1 MSGNDVR
8 HKSSSRRKM
17 RVSGAFL
24 EKGMTV
30 IGVFLAEDHET
41 VREGLRLLVNAQDD
55 MRVVGEAGDG
65 KSAIEQARSLKPNV
79 VVLDLS
85 MPQVNGVVAA
95 QALRTSL
102 PSTAVVTLTRHRDN
116 AYVQQLLT
124 AGAAG
129 YVLKQS
135 SSSELLNAI
144 RAAASGRTYLDA
156 SLQPPTTSVRH
167 TGTAPAITERETAVL
182 RLTAVGHSNKQ
193 IAASLGIAVKTVEVH
208 KSNAMR
214 KLNLAG
220 RTDVVRYAA
229 LQGWLQDP

>member
-1 MSGNDVR
+1 M
-8 HKSSSRRKM
+8 
-17 RVSGAFL
+17 
-24 EKGMTV
+24 

-55 MRVVGEAGDG
+55 MRVIGEAGDG
-65 KSAIEQARSLKPNV
+65 KSAIEQAQSLKPNV

-95 QALRTSL
+95 RTLRTSL
-102 PSTAVVTLTRHRDN
+102 PSTAVVTLTRHRDS
-116 AYVQQLLT
+116 AYVQQLLS
-124 AGAAG
+124 AGAAA

-135 SSSELLNAI
+135 SSNELLKAI
-144 RAAASGRTYLDA
+144 RAAASGQKYLDTA
-156 SLQPPTTSVRH
+156 LQPPPQSTTRRP
-167 TGTAPAITERETAVL
+167 PAATPSITERETAVL

-193 IAASLGIAVKTVEVH
+193 IAAALGIAVKTVEVH

-214 KLNLAG
+214 KLDLAG

-229 LQGWLQDP
+229 MQGWLQDP

>member
-1 MSGNDVR
+1 
-8 HKSSSRRKM
+8 
-17 RVSGAFL
+17 
-24 EKGMTV
+24 V

-65 KSAIEQARSLKPNV
+65 RTAIEQAQALKPNV

-95 QALRTSL
+95 QTLRASL
-102 PSTAVVTLTRHRDN
+102 PSAAVVTLTRHRDS
-116 AYVQQLLT
+116 AYVQQLLA
-124 AGAAG
+124 AGAAA

-135 SSSELLNAI
+135 SSKELLKAI
-144 RAAASGRTYLDA
+144 RAAASGQKYLDA
-156 SLQPPTTSVRH
+156 ALQVPAVPRPK
-167 TGTAPAITERETAVL
+167 TATPSITERETAVL
-182 RLTAVGHSNKQ
+182 RMTAVGHSNKQ

-214 KLNLAG
+214 KLDLTG

-229 LQGWLQDP
+229 MQGWLQDP

>member
-1 MSGNDVR
+1 M
-8 HKSSSRRKM
+8 
-17 RVSGAFL
+17 
-24 EKGMTV
+24 

-41 VREGLRLLVNAQDD
+41 VREGLRLLLNAQDD

-65 KSAIEQARSLKPNV
+65 KSAIEQAQSLKPNV
-79 VVLDLS
+79 LVLDLS

-95 QALRTSL
+95 QTLRTSL
-102 PSTAVVTLTRHRDN
+102 PSTAVVTLTRHRDS
-116 AYVQQLLT
+116 AYVQQLMA
-124 AGAAG
+124 AGAAA

-135 SSSELLNAI
+135 SSNELLKAI
-144 RAAASGRTYLDA
+144 RAAAAGEKYLDTA
-156 SLQPPTTSVRH
+156 LQAPPQ
-167 TGTAPAITERETAVL
+167 PARRPAAATPSITERETAVL

-214 KLNLAG
+214 KLELAG

-229 LQGWLQDP
+229 VQGWLQDP

>member
-1 MSGNDVR
+1 
-8 HKSSSRRKM
+8 
-17 RVSGAFL
+17 
-24 EKGMTV
+24 V

-41 VREGLRLLVNAQDD
+41 VREGLRLLVNAQED
-55 MRVVGEAGDG
+55 MHVVGEAGDG
-65 KSAIEQARSLKPNV
+65 KTAIEQARTLKPNV

-95 QALRTSL
+95 QTLRTSL
-102 PSTAVVTLTRHRDN
+102 PSAAVVTLTRHRDS
-116 AYVQQLLT
+116 AYVQQLLA
-124 AGAAG
+124 AGAAA

-135 SSSELLNAI
+135 SSGELLNAI
-144 RAAASGRTYLDA
+144 RAAAAGRTYLDA
-156 SLQPPTTSVRH
+156 SLQAPIPR
-167 TGTAPAITERETAVL
+167 TARPAAAPMITERETAVL

-214 KLNLAG
+214 KLNLTG

>member
-1 MSGNDVR
+1 M
-8 HKSSSRRKM
+8 
-17 RVSGAFL
+17 
-24 EKGMTV
+24 

-41 VREGLRLLVNAQDD
+41 VREGLRLLVNAQED
-55 MRVVGEAGDG
+55 MHVVGEAGDG
-65 KSAIEQARSLKPNV
+65 KTAIEQARTLKPNV

-95 QALRTSL
+95 QTLRTSL
-102 PSTAVVTLTRHRDN
+102 PSAAVVTLTRHRDS
-116 AYVQQLLT
+116 AYVQQLLA
-124 AGAAG
+124 AGAAA

-135 SSSELLNAI
+135 SSGELLNAI
-144 RAAASGRTYLDA
+144 RAAAAGRTYLDA
-156 SLQPPTTSVRH
+156 SLQAPIPRTSRPAA
-167 TGTAPAITERETAVL
+167 APMITERETAVL

-214 KLNLAG
+214 KLNLTG

>member
-1 MSGNDVR
+1 M
-8 HKSSSRRKM
+8 
-17 RVSGAFL
+17 
-24 EKGMTV
+24 
-30 IGVFLAEDHET
+30 IGVFLADDHET

-55 MRVVGEAGDG
+55 MHVVGEAGDG
-65 KSAIEQARSLKPNV
+65 QSAVEQARSLRPNV

-85 MPQVNGVVAA
+85 MPQMNGVVAA

-102 PSTAVVTLTRHRDN
+102 PTAAVVTLTRHRDN
-116 AYVQQLLT
+116 AYVQQLLA

-135 SSSELLNAI
+135 SSRELLNAI
-144 RAAASGRTYLDA
+144 RAAASGQTYLDA
-156 SLQPPTTSVRH
+156 SLQKA
-167 TGTAPAITERETAVL
+167 APAARPAATSPHITERESAVL

-193 IAASLGIAVKTVEVH
+193 IATSLGIAVKTVEVH

-214 KLNLAG
+214 KLALAN
-220 RTDVVRYAA
+220 RTDVVRYAV

>member
-1 MSGNDVR
+1 M
-8 HKSSSRRKM
+8 
-17 RVSGAFL
+17 
-24 EKGMTV
+24 ECTTV

-55 MRVVGEAGDG
+55 MRVIGEAGDG
-65 KSAIEQARSLKPNV
+65 KTAIERAQSLKPNV

-95 QALRTSL
+95 QTLRSSL
-102 PSTAVVTLTRHRDN
+102 PSTAVVTLTRHRDS
-116 AYVQQLLT
+116 AYVQQLLA

-135 SSSELLNAI
+135 SSNELLKAI
-144 RAAASGRTYLDA
+144 RAAAAGQKYLDSA
-156 SLQPPTTSVRH
+156 LQLPPQQ
-167 TGTAPAITERETAVL
+167 GTRRPPAATPSITERETAVL

-214 KLNLAG
+214 KLDLPG

-229 LQGWLQDP
+229 MQGWLQDP

>member
-1 MSGNDVR
+1 
-8 HKSSSRRKM
+8 
-17 RVSGAFL
+17 
-24 EKGMTV
+24 V

-65 KSAIEQARSLKPNV
+65 QTAIEQAQALKPNV

-95 QALRTSL
+95 QTLKTSL
-102 PSTAVVTLTRHRDN
+102 PSAAVVTLTRHRDS
-116 AYVQQLLT
+116 AYVQQLLA
-124 AGAAG
+124 AGAAA

-135 SSSELLNAI
+135 SSKELLKAI
-144 RAAASGRTYLDA
+144 RAAASGQKYLDSA
-156 SLQPPTTSVRH
+156 LQMPSPTLPRPKAATPS
-167 TGTAPAITERETAVL
+167 ITERETAVL
-182 RLTAVGHSNKQ
+182 RMTAVGHSNKQ
-193 IAASLGIAVKTVEVH
+193 IASRLGIAVKTVEVH

-214 KLNLAG
+214 KLDLAG

-229 LQGWLQDP
+229 MQGWLQDP

>member
-1 MSGNDVR
+1 
-8 HKSSSRRKM
+8 
-17 RVSGAFL
+17 
-24 EKGMTV
+24 V

-65 KSAIEQARSLKPNV
+65 KTAVEQAQSLKPNV

-85 MPQVNGVVAA
+85 MPQINGVVAA
-95 QALRTSL
+95 QTLRSSL
-102 PSTAVVTLTRHRDN
+102 PSAAVVTLTRHRDS
-116 AYVQQLLT
+116 AYVQQLLA
-124 AGAAG
+124 AGAAA

-135 SSSELLNAI
+135 SSKELLKAI
-144 RAAASGRTYLDA
+144 RAAAAGQKYLDA
-156 SLQPPTTSVRH
+156 ALQPPPVAGTPRPTTTS
-167 TGTAPAITERETAVL
+167 PSITERETSVL
-182 RLTAVGHSNKQ
+182 RLTSVGHSNKQ
-193 IAASLGIAVKTVEVH
+193 IAAKLGIAVKTVEVH

-229 LQGWLQDP
+229 VQGWLQDP

>member
-1 MSGNDVR
+1 
-8 HKSSSRRKM
+8 
-17 RVSGAFL
+17 
-24 EKGMTV
+24 V

-65 KSAIEQARSLKPNV
+65 QTAIEQAQALKPNV

-95 QALRTSL
+95 QTLKTSL
-102 PSTAVVTLTRHRDN
+102 PSAAVVTLTRHRDN
-116 AYVQQLLT
+116 AYVQQLLA
-124 AGAAG
+124 AGAAA

-135 SSSELLNAI
+135 SSKELLKAI
-144 RAAASGRTYLDA
+144 RAAASGQKYLDTALQGPPSALPRPKVA
-156 SLQPPTTSVRH
+156 SPSV
-167 TGTAPAITERETAVL
+167 TERETAVL
-182 RLTAVGHSNKQ
+182 RMTAVGHSNKQ
-193 IAASLGIAVKTVEVH
+193 IAARLGIAVKTVEVH

-214 KLNLAG
+214 KLDLTG

-229 LQGWLQDP
+229 MQGWLQDP